1 MSTETFTAA
10 YEMLVR
16 RSIAA
21 QASWY
26 YHQMTKSQQQSNT
39 HCNAQKLA
47 KHSNSLL
54 YGVVNA
60 VRAIPTMYGYAVI
73 IFSHHAF
80 ANFMPALSKLVIF
93 SSAVHQVMFTLM
105 STMPFAIGQVQ
116 DAGLIFLSAMA
127 TSICNSL
134 GDDVSPEA
142 KVATTIVTIGIATAS
157 LGVCLVIMGRF
168 KLAALAS
175 YLPMPVIGGYLAFIG
190 VFCLYAGLAL
200 STGLVINDFSS
211 MIDMFHD
218 AHNVLLCV
226 PGFLGGAMLLVVS
239 QNFKNPF
246 ALSTAIMV
254 MPVVFFLVLA
264 IGSIS
269 LDQARQDGWVDPVEK
284 TADISELVNLFDF
297 DLVHWD
303 QIPNQ
308 VVTWIG
314 MVFIVA
320 ISSSLDVVAIEID
333 MGTKLDINHEL
344 KTVGWSNVVSG
355 LLGGYTGSYI
365 FGQTIFTCRSK
376 TNSRIVGVCVILAE
390 IAIVAV
396 PVSVMSY
403 VPRFF
408 LAATLFFVA
417 LDLMLEWLV
426 LAYRKIYIRV
436 PIVHNNL
443 DSSVEDRDLIEST
456 VQTRK
461 HAGIAHFEF
470 GGYLFFGS
478 AVQILD
484 TVQKSVYVRRSN
496 SAKQLSSNVNYMDLP
511 LSHDS
516 SLLPIRDAPV
526 HCLDGTPAPNEH
538 VSPTQYVVM
547 DFTRV
552 AGMDATATRGAFL
565 ILKKYCKN
573 HTIPVV
579 FANVCPD
586 IRSLLIKND
595 VASTTDFFP
604 TAESAFAFCIGQARQ
619 AVEGATL
626 KLEQF
631 QRQVLAIK
639 RVSVASGSVDEDLHD
654 RIRFACLLQEE
665 IAKAL
670 ARVPVDAANSLIK
683 RKLCKD
689 FESIS
694 NQLETAVLRVSAREQ
709 EQQQAL
715 KDQQQDGRIVA
726 EHQGQVFEFA
736 ELENEIAH
744 NEALIEEREQDI
756 NKIHQS
762 VAQVN
767 EIFRDLASIVQ
778 DQQGAIDDIETHVHE
793 SMQQTQQGLDEVKK
807 ASDAQGYCTIQ

>member
-1 MSTETFTAA
+1 
-10 YEMLVR
+10 
-16 RSIAA
+16 
-21 QASWY
+21 
-26 YHQMTKSQQQSNT
+26 MTKPLKQSNSSY
-39 HCNAQKLA
+39 NAQRFA
-47 KHSNSLL
+47 KHANSLL

-60 VRAIPTMYGYAVI
+60 IRAIPTMYGYAVI

-80 ANFMPALSKLVIF
+80 ADFMPALSKLVIF

-157 LGVCLVIMGRF
+157 LGVCLVVMGRF
-168 KLAALAS
+168 KLAALTS

-218 AHNVLLCV
+218 THNILLCV
-226 PGFLGGAMLLVVS
+226 PGFLGGAILLVVS
-239 QNFKNPF
+239 QNFKNRSHSQPP
-246 ALSTAIMV
+246 SW
-254 MPVVFFLVLA
+254 
-264 IGSIS
+264 SC
-269 LDQARQDGWVDPVEK
+269 QC
-284 TADISELVNLFDF
+284 
-297 DLVHWD
+297 
-303 QIPNQ
+303 
-308 VVTWIG
+308 
-314 MVFIVA
+314 
-320 ISSSLDVVAIEID
+320 SSS
-333 MGTKLDINHEL
+333 
-344 KTVGWSNVVSG
+344 WCW
-355 LLGGYTGSYI
+355 
-365 FGQTIFTCRSK
+365 Q
-376 TNSRIVGVCVILAE
+376 
-390 IAIVAV
+390 
-396 PVSVMSY
+396 
-403 VPRFF
+403 
-408 LAATLFFVA
+408 
-417 LDLMLEWLV
+417 
-426 LAYRKIYIRV
+426 
-436 PIVHNNL
+436 
-443 DSSVEDRDLIEST
+443 
-456 VQTRK
+456 
-461 HAGIAHFEF
+461 
-470 GGYLFFGS
+470 S
-478 AVQILD
+478 AVSHSMKHVKTDGLTPWRKLPPSQ
-484 TVQKSVYVRRSN
+484 N
-496 SAKQLSSNVNYMDLP
+496 SSTSST
-511 LSHDS
+511 STW
-516 SLLPIRDAPV
+516 
-526 HCLDGTPAPNEH
+526 CTG
-538 VSPTQYVVM
+538 
-547 DFTRV
+547 
-552 AGMDATATRGAFL
+552 
-565 ILKKYCKN
+565 
-573 HTIPVV
+573 
-579 FANVCPD
+579 
-586 IRSLLIKND
+586 IRSQPD
-595 VASTTDFFP
+595 RH
-604 TAESAFAFCIGQARQ
+604 ARQ

-639 RVSVASGSVDEDLHD
+639 RASTASGSVDEDLHD

-689 FESIS
+689 FE
-694 NQLETAVLRVSAREQ
+694 TREQ

-767 EIFRDLASIVQ
+767 EIFRDLAAIVQ